1 MGAHC
6 APLRKKKSSAVL
18 FFEAVAGLWS
28 APDYLRKGV
37 IHKRVETLVST
48 LLCPCRAGKIRSLRK
63 RLFYKHRCAHQTC
76 VIAER
81 RTDDLGISVL
91 TAEGLRESKLA
102 QRLEQLFAVARQSAA
117 EHDTLRLEQIH
128 KTCQT
133 VRQIAA
139 VFVEQLL
146 RERVTRVY
154 RIADLL
160 GVQLTLV
167 YSKHALS
174 SVLERT
180 LGKPHERSRRAVRL
194 QTAAPSAVA
203 RLAVFSDN
211 HVPDLTGNAVAA
223 GVQLAVN
230 DNAAANAGAE
240 RYHQHV
246 ARALGRTGSRFAER
260 GAVCVVIQMHRTAEL
275 RQKRIRKTDVIQT
288 QIGTEPQGAGFL
300 VKRAGHADADRRY
313 VLYRTAVR

>member
-1 MGAHC
+1 MLPYGRKN
-6 APLRKKKSSAVL
+6 PLPFSFS
-18 FFEAVAGLWS
+18 
-28 APDYLRKGV
+28 
-37 IHKRVETLVST
+37 KR
-48 LLCPCRAGKIRSLRK
+48 
-63 RLFYKHRCAHQTC
+63 H
-76 VIAER
+76 
-81 RTDDLGISVL
+81 
-91 TAEGLRESKLA
+91 A
-102 QRLEQLFAVARQSAA
+102 QRLKQLFAIARQSAA
-117 EHDTLRLEQIH
+117 EHDTLRLKQIH

-146 RERVTRVY
+146 RERIPRIY
-154 RIADLL
+154 CIADLL

-211 HVPDLTGNAVAA
+211 HVPNLTSNAVAA
-223 GVQLAVN
+223 GVQLTVN

-246 ARALGRTGSRFAER
+246 
-260 GAVCVVIQMHRTAEL
+260 
-275 RQKRIRKTDVIQT
+275 
-288 QIGTEPQGAGFL
+288 
-300 VKRAGHADADRRY
+300 
-313 VLYRTAVR
+313 VLYCTAVRPAQRERQRFHICFQAGCVAGPGRKAVLAQQRAVLGAERRLDGRAAQINTDSHSKSSSSNRCRPRPLK

>member
-1 MGAHC
+1 M
-6 APLRKKKSSAVL
+6 
-18 FFEAVAGLWS
+18 
-28 APDYLRKGV
+28 
-37 IHKRVETLVST
+37 VST

-63 RLFYKHRCAHQTC
+63 RLLCKHRCAHQTC

-91 TAEGLRESKLA
+91 TAEGLRESEHA

-146 RERVTRVY
+146 RERVTCVY
-154 RIADLL
+154 CIADLL

-167 YSKHALS
+167 YGKHALS

-203 RLAVFSDN
+203 RLAVLF
-211 HVPDLTGNAVAA
+211 G
-223 GVQLAVN
+223 
-230 DNAAANAGAE
+230 
-240 RYHQHV
+240 
-246 ARALGRTGSRFAER
+246 
-260 GAVCVVIQMHRTAEL
+260 
-275 RQKRIRKTDVIQT
+275 
-288 QIGTEPQGAGFL
+288 
-300 VKRAGHADADRRY
+300 
-313 VLYRTAVR
+313 